1 MELGFT
7 TTPMETSTRKY
18 LIFNIYIVQNRGEFV
33 NGKRA
38 GRAKM
43 KFSDR
48 SEYFGQF
55 LDDEIYGNGSYTD
68 KYGNL
73 FT

>member
-1 MELGFT
+1 
-7 TTPMETSTRKY
+7 
-18 LIFNIYIVQNRGEFV
+18 
-33 NGKRA
+33 
-38 GRAKM
+38 M